1 MVNQVIFAVVLSNAS
16 TMTVNTTVNTKALV
30 LLKLLTLPTKL
41 NVKISMNVKKMPLSV
56 TIMQLAITLW
66 DHSLVTVTSVFK
78 LIQLV
83 NT

>member
-41 NVKISMNVKKMPLSV
+41 NVQISMNVKNLRV
-56 TIMQLAITLW
+56 TKMQLAITLW

>member
-1 MVNQVIFAVVLSNAS
+1 MNQVIFAVVLSNAS

-56 TIMQLAITLW
+56 TIMQLAIALW

>member
-1 MVNQVIFAVVLSNAS
+1 MNQVIFAVVLSNAS

-41 NVKISMNVKKMPLSV
+41 NGKISMNVKKMPLSV

>member
-1 MVNQVIFAVVLSNAS
+1 MNQVIFAVVLSNAS